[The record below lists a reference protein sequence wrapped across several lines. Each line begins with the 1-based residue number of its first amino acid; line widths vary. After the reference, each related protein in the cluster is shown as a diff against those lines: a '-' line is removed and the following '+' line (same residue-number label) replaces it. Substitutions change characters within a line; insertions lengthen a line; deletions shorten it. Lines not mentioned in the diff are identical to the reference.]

1 MTEKLKQIAVY
12 DQHADYEYEYDD
24 YMTEMR
30 IALENI
36 GTEWDITVHN
46 GNWKGQTGTLT
57 SDDVIQVSRTLL
69 MDSGQCVTEIS
80 IGEED
85 NTLEG
90 VCYHHDSPTGSRFY
104 IKGNG
109 KHNTR
114 TGGLSPDTG
123 PRN

>member
-1 MTEKLKQIAVY
+1 MDNKLMRVAQY
-12 DQHADYEYEYDD
+12 NQNADYEYEYND
-24 YMTEMR
+24 YMAEMKV
-30 IALENI
+30 ALENI
-36 GTEWDITVHN
+36 GTEWNITVHN
-46 GNWKGQTGTLT
+46 GNCWADSGTLT

-69 MDSGQCVTEIS
+69 MNNGQCETEIS
-80 IGEED
+80 IGEEA

-90 VCYHHDSPTGSRFY
+90 VCYHHDDPTGSRFY